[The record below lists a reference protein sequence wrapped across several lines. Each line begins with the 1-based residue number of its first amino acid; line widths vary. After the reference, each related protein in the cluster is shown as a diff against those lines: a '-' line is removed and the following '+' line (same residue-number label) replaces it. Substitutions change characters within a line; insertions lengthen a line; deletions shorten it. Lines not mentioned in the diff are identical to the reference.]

1 MSRRIIQGVIGSTG
15 RANSSTGRGSS
26 PTATAAAHG
35 IETKRKYGVYSTFS
49 SDIVRADYTK
59 LFFTS
64 EKNTEPAS
72 VKDQGQNQGQEGGRT
87 SSRAVSRAPSSGER
101 KRPLDGATRECLSQY
116 VTPDVRSHLVKH
128 GGHSSSGHLRSPWR
142 KRSPIVSARI
152 PRAYTVPPSIP
163 HPVRTLGTANPCPF
177 CGGVFHCT
185 CSRTW
190 IRAYPS
196 APLIW
201 IRNPW
206 PNPAVSS

>member
-15 RANSSTGRGSS
+15 RANSPTGRGSS
-26 PTATAAAHG
+26 PTATAAAHV
-35 IETKRKYGVYSTFS
+35 IESKRKYGVYSTFS

-64 EKNTEPAS
+64 EKNTKPAS
-72 VKDQGQNQGQEGGRT
+72 VRDEGHNQGQEGGLT
-87 SSRAVSRAPSSGER
+87 SPRAPSSAPSSDDR
-101 KRPLDGATRECLSQY
+101 KGPLGSATWECLRQY
-116 VTPDVRSHLVKH
+116 VTPDVRFHLVKH
-128 GGHSSSGHLRSPWR
+128 AGRSTLGHLRSPWS
-142 KRSPIVSARI
+142 KQTPVVSTRI
-152 PRAYTVPPSIP
+152 NRAYIVPPSIP
-163 HPVRTLGTANPCPF
+163 HPVRTLGTGNPCPF

-190 IRAYPS
+190 TRPYPS

>member
-15 RANSSTGRGSS
+15 RANSPTGRGSS
-26 PTATAAAHG
+26 PTAAAAAHV
-35 IETKRKYGVYSTFS
+35 IESRRKYGVYSTFS

-64 EKNTEPAS
+64 KKNTKPAS
-72 VKDQGQNQGQEGGRT
+72 VRDQGQNQSQEGGRT
-87 SSRAVSRAPSSGER
+87 SPKARSRAPSSGER
-101 KRPLDGATRECLSQY
+101 RQPPSGATRECLRQY
-116 VTPDVRSHLVKH
+116 VTPDVRFHLIKH
-128 GGHSSSGHLRSPWR
+128 GGRSSSRHLRSPWP
-142 KRSPIVSARI
+142 KRSPIVSTRI

-190 IRAYPS
+190 AHEHRS

>member
-15 RANSSTGRGSS
+15 RANSPTGRGSS
-26 PTATAAAHG
+26 PTVTAAAHV
-35 IETKRKYGVYSTFS
+35 IKYKRKYGVYSTFS
-49 SDIVRADYTK
+49 SDIVRVDYTK

-72 VKDQGQNQGQEGGRT
+72 AKDQGQNQGQEGGRT
-87 SSRAVSRAPSSGER
+87 SSRAPSRASSSDER
-101 KRPLDGATRECLSQY
+101 KRPLSGATRECLRQY

-128 GGHSSSGHLRSPWR
+128 GGCSSSGHLRSPWS
-142 KRSPIVSARI
+142 KRSPIASARI
-152 PRAYTVPPSIP
+152 PRAYIVPPSIP
-163 HPVRTLGTANPCPF
+163 HPVRTLGTAIPCPF

-190 IRAYPS
+190 AHGHRS